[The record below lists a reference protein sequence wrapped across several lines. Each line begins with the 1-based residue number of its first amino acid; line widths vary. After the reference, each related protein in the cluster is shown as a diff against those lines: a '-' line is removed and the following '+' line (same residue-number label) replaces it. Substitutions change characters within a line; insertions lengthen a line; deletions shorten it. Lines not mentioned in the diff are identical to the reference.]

1 MGFQFQNNPPSFDL
15 GISVNKGLVEDFT
28 AVGQF
33 GYNTAI
39 GTTFEAVWGVGG
51 LPVYPS
57 TATGCAITSSNTA
70 SDNNGTVLVTGLDA
84 DYNQV
89 TATATIGGGATAQTF
104 IRVFSIRMIT
114 ANTGNANVGTLTATV
129 DSQTVATVVPE
140 YGSSL
145 SAIYTIPANKRGYIV
160 QASIG
165 SSKQKEI
172 EAKIMTKQVSN
183 GNVFNTIGFQ
193 STFGVPLFETFVIP
207 FVVEEKTDIELRA
220 KADATTSV
228 SGSLALF
235 LEDYD

>member
-1 MGFQFQNNPPSFDL
+1 MGFQFINHPPSFDL
-15 GISVNKGLVEDFT
+15 GISVSKGLVEDFT

-33 GYNTAI
+33 GYNTAV
-39 GTTFEAVWGVGG
+39 GTSFETVWGVGG
-51 LPVYPS
+51 FPVYPT
-57 TATGCAITSSNTA
+57 TATGCAVTSSDTV
-70 SDNNGTVLVTGLDA
+70 SDNGGTVLVTGLDA

-104 IRVFSIRMIT
+104 IRVFSLRMLT
-114 ANTGNANVGTLTATV
+114 ATTGDANVGTLTATV
-129 DSQTVATVVPE
+129 DSKTVGAVVIG

-172 EAKIMTKQVSN
+172 EAKIMTKTITN
-183 GNVFNTIGFQ
+183 GNVWNTVAFQ

-207 FVVEEKTDIELRA
+207 FTVEEKTDIELRA
-220 KADATTSV
+220 KADATTAV
-228 SGSLALF
+228 SGSIALF